1 MKKIVLYFFLI
12 FMTSISAFSQA
23 GCPQAATGNYWRD
36 IVSSNTNHAA
46 IKTDGTLWVWGD
58 NSFNQVTNVGGPA
71 GAMVDLPVQIGTSN
85 DWAQVT
91 VGYGC
96 VYAIKTNGSLWVW
109 GYNDKGRLGTGN
121 TNSINVP
128 TQLQPGSIW
137 KWISAG
143 HEHAV
148 GIKSDG
154 SLWAWGGNTFG
165 QLGTGN
171 TTNSFAPV
179 RIGTGTTW
187 NTVSAGLMHNLAI
200 QTNGTL
206 WAWGSNSG
214 TQIGD
219 GTALNRFTP
228 VQIGTATNW
237 KKVVAKSYLSVGVRT
252 DGSLWGWGSTGFYYG
267 AGNSSNAAPLRINP
281 NQYWLD
287 VNHGNNVMIALER
300 SGVSYM
306 AGQSFQFQNLKTD
319 QFRYDTL
326 TPLSVRFQ
334 KYSLSSFAVLGIDS
348 TGSIFGWGG
357 LRGVNDSTITRVVTR
372 LTTSTREYSV
382 CKGSAVTV
390 GAAPTGLTGVT
401 YAWTAL
407 PAGTASALA
416 QPSFTFTRPGVVA
429 VSAAKTGCPTTYDTA
444 YVHLRAA
451 PETVVLPKWKEVHEG
466 GGNTFVMAIT
476 NTGELW
482 GWGSNYYIQGYY
494 AQTSGVMGHLNYNY
508 DTLPIRIHS
517 NKIWKTLSLNS
528 SSYQVVALDDSG
540 FAYVWGKNLGP
551 NPVLVSNIKFKE
563 IIHGP
568 NEILFLDENGGLW
581 IGGIGGYPILM
592 SINIP
597 NRKVIAMAAGNLSY
611 CVVAQDGTLWSWG
624 QNTSGELGIGNTIAQ
639 SFPVR
644 VGTATDWVDVG
655 YQPLSDG
662 TIIYN
667 GFVGLKAN
675 GSVFHWGKRMNPT
688 TYVYENRLSP
698 VIVSTS
704 NIFVEINPISYI
716 LTNSKQMYSFDGYNG
731 LYSSGIYANYRSTY
745 ATIDTFARLWYD
757 GVQIKSFGSNKQV
770 CSGNTIQLG
779 LGTSNSNFS
788 YSWTSSVGNISGSL
802 YPNSVQVNANQVITL
817 NTTNVNTGCTTQ
829 DKSYFNIFSS
839 SSHAGSD
846 ANLCESK
853 NNSATLGN
861 NALPN
866 HFYSWTSI
874 PVGFLSNQPKI
885 QVSVLDEGP
894 KYYVVK
900 DSLEGGCSYYDTV
913 KITPIQAPYS
923 AIYPFWRTVSTGP
936 NFSHGI
942 RSDGTLWAWGG
953 NNPPLGDGT
962 SIQRNSP
969 VQIGTSRNW
978 KNIKAGMLYTI
989 GLQLDGSLWSWG
1001 NGTHGVLGRGTLT
1014 TSFSPV
1020 RIGTSTWRKFSC
1032 GTVHVLAIGTDGSL
1046 WAWGYNANGQLG
1058 IGNTTTQTTPVRIGT
1073 ATDWREVAAGENF
1086 SIAVKNDGTLWS
1098 WGSNANQQLGNNSTI
1113 SSLVPIQVGSAK
1125 DWVKV
1130 SAGPETAFAIKMDST
1145 LWAWGLDGRDGI
1157 TGTGATNSLPYQ
1169 VGVPTQVAGK
1179 WLSVSCSGFNQV
1191 SNGIKADST
1200 LWAWGSNDNSGY
1212 GDPTLASSKI
1222 PVLVSSKRF
1231 LMVSNQ
1237 YSHGI
1242 LLDQNNA
1249 ILTWG
1254 QNGWGQLGVGNTID
1268 HYTPKQMNAWSRELE
1283 VCNGTTIN
1291 LGFAAISGLSYN
1303 WEVRNTNVPNVSST
1317 SYTFT
1322 TQAFNNVY
1330 YFGLTTGSNVF
1341 PNCYSKEII
1350 SVMSKSRPDFG
1361 TTTTICQGSSF
1372 PLKFSTWNYGLYSIM
1387 KWNSNPIDTFYST
1400 YNVREK
1406 TIRPKSSTIAYLTDS
1421 TSYPFGCVLRDSVL
1435 ITVNPI
1441 PEAVAAT
1448 YWKKV
1453 VSGNGFSIGIKTDG
1467 TLWSWGA
1474 NTVGQLGLG
1483 NTTPTNTPTKVG
1495 TSSNWSDVSAGDNH
1509 VLAVQKD
1516 GTLWAWGSNT
1526 AGKLGDG
1533 TTVNK
1538 LAPVRIGTAVNWKS
1552 VSAGLTH
1559 SAGIQTN
1566 GFLFAWGDNSLGQL
1580 GTGNTISVSNPTRV
1594 GTATNWL
1601 SVEAGE
1607 KTTVGIRTAM
1617 LNWCGSLWVWG
1628 EQKINLAGSPTFNVP
1643 TQIGME
1649 TNWWKI
1655 SCRGTGKAALQTNG
1669 YLYTWGF
1676 SLTNAF
1682 YNQNTP
1688 VLRSSDR
1695 WINVAAGQM
1704 NLHAQKENG
1713 TIWGVGANA
1722 GTLGDGTT
1730 NFSNS
1735 LIQIP
1740 FAGENIVQMDHNYH
1754 FTGVD
1759 KKGAF
1764 WTISNNSQGE
1774 AGITNFTPLVPNSG
1788 PKEKWL
1794 TSCNSNYVLGLPAVA
1809 GITYQWSRNSN
1820 SNLGTAATLSVVPNF
1835 ITTDYF
1841 LKTTTAAGCTQM
1853 DTVSVE
1859 GGKAKILKPNGL
1871 VKACYGQDQLF
1882 VQIPVQSSGHIYTWT
1897 NSRNPYVSTTGPSL
1911 YYTQINSSFS
1921 VYLMDSIIGKCSS
1934 RDTAVV
1940 SIFKPTVSAK
1950 NHYIQVSSL
1959 NTHGLAIRNDGT
1971 LWAWGINA
1979 NGQLGDGTTTTRTT
1993 PIQIGTERNWVYVSA
2008 GATTSFAIKADGS
2021 LWSWGENVSGSLGRT
2036 GTANVPGQVG
2046 TEKNWSYVSAGS
2058 LYAFG
2063 IKFDGTLWT
2072 WGLNTTGRMGIG
2084 ATTSASVPTQVGIQ
2098 RDWASISCAT
2108 NHTLALKKDSSLWV
2122 WGDGINGKL
2131 GIGSASTFTTPVRLG
2146 TANDWIQIAAGG
2158 QNSFAIKSNG
2168 TLWGWG
2174 LDGGKLGN
2182 GGTASNQGFP
2192 VQIGS
2197 QNNWKTISASLTTQ
2211 SFMGTQSDQSL
2222 WVWGTNGTFQLGTGT
2237 TTDVALPIRIRE
2249 GENWTNA
2256 WMAVGQSYI
2265 MAENRRLSFAGTGFQ
2280 NSTTH
2285 IALDAN
2291 SNEFSYCSP
2300 TATTLGYT
2308 ALPNITYAW
2317 QSSPNMGSYST
2328 SSFTYTASANVR
2340 WMVTA
2345 TDTNGCTA
2353 RDTAF
2358 VASKALPINNLGTDR
2373 SNCRGNTIT
2382 IGNVAATG
2390 ETVAWTALPAGFTST
2405 NAIVNVAPTVNTQYI
2420 RTVTN
2425 QCGTKRDTLAVA
2437 INVPNAGADQNVC
2450 LGSDAKVKFT
2460 KVAQHRYS
2468 WSSPSGFER
2477 TVSQDTL
2484 TVKKVEKTAQIFLD
2498 DWDSTASCFSKDTV
2512 TLTVLPS
2519 PLAVPAL
2526 YWTDVATGMAHTLA
2540 VRSDGT
2546 LWAWGS
2552 GGQGQLG
2559 DGTSTNRAMPIQVGT
2574 ASDWEKVFAYNNSSF
2589 ATKTNGDLYAWGN
2602 NNQYILG
2609 TGDLLTKTTPV
2620 LINTTGGWKNISC
2633 NTHCMAVKRDGT
2645 LWGWGQNSA
2654 GEIMNGTTTVATTPR
2669 QIGSVSDY
2677 VDVVAGTNFSMA
2689 LRSDGS
2695 LFGAG
2700 FNVNKVLSSAAN
2712 TSFVA
2717 PIQVAPQKTW
2727 KAITSGKES
2736 VTALAT
2742 DGTLWS
2748 WGRNDYGQL
2757 GLANNVQ
2764 TNTPQQIGSSNQW
2777 TEVVGDGFS
2786 LWGKQSDQSVWAW
2799 GFNLQGQLGIGNK
2812 INQNAPV
2819 LMDSSYAKYKISAGG
2834 DHVLSLSPNGQL
2846 FVTGANSSNVFTSTM
2861 GAVSF
2866 ERPAIIPSN
2875 GKEIFPCMG
2884 TAWTLGRALKAG
2896 ESYQW
2901 FIDSTGCT
2909 NCNFSTASSTT
2920 VGVSE
2925 YKTYGLRVSIAN
2937 GCTDTK
2943 KVIIN
2948 PKTAP
2953 QVSLGNNRD
2962 FCQGDVTTLGT
2973 APDTS
2978 TTFTWSSV
2986 PVGFNSNLS
2995 SISVSPNQTT
3005 QYTVQAINRCGTTN
3019 RSVTLT
3025 YEPLKTPVVTIDPI
3039 PDTVTSDLNITFR
3052 TNAQHTGSFPVWEW
3066 YKNGQY
3072 QSGISSYWSGNQW
3085 NDYDTVQVVMLSTA
3099 KCRTKPGDTAT
3110 KVVRVMNIRNIPG
3123 DFQSATVCTPIQN
3136 GIENMVRDSAQNL
3149 VYSVL
3154 ATPAGLNQVCWGVR
3168 QFGGASVR
3176 KSLWNGGQQLTY
3188 WLDRNFY
3195 IEPNQQPGVP
3205 VTVKFYFDSVE
3216 LNEIIDSVSQQTAQ
3230 VFHRDSIRLFKFS
3243 TPNLDLDPLN
3253 NGNADSAFQVL
3264 TPKISAWHINPKFT
3278 VLEFQINSF
3287 SEFSFGIK
3295 ANNPNPL
3302 PIETLRWKVEK
3313 KGNDALVQWTQP
3325 QEETVDA
3332 YEVQFSTTGKDFQS
3346 IHSVASGQNTYHF
3359 LQSNAGDLGKTG
3371 YYRMAEI
3378 NRDGTRAYS
3387 QVQKL
3392 MWNSSLQ
3399 FGPNPVLSKGN
3410 VSSPKTMNSNWELT
3424 DAQGRVLRKGL
3435 WMGKELEM
3443 DFQGLAPGTYFV
3455 RTAGEVLKW
3464 VKE

>member
-1 MKKIVLYFFLI
+1 MKKFVLHFFLYFF
-12 FMTSISAFSQA
+12 TSLSAYSQA
-23 GCPQAATGNYWRD
+23 VCPQAAVSNYWKEVAAND
-36 IVSSNTNHAA
+36 LNSAA
-46 IKTDGTLWVWGD
+46 IKTDGTLWVWGS
-58 NSFNQVTNVGGPA
+58 NGSGQVSSSRPSHI
-71 GAMVDLPVQIGTSN
+71 PVTTPFQIGTGN
-85 DWAQVT
+85 NWAQVSLGLNS
-91 VGYGC
+91 VF
-96 VYAIKTNGSLWVW
+96 ALKTDGSLWAW
-109 GYNDKGRLGTGN
+109 GDNGFGQLGTGN
-121 TNSINVP
+121 TTAVSTP
-128 TQLQPGSIW
+128 TQVQPGTVWKSISTSLW
-137 KWISAG
+137 SILA
-143 HEHAV
+143 
-148 GIKSDG
+148 IKSDG
-154 SLWAWGGNTFG
+154 SLWAWGNNQRG

-171 TTNSFAPV
+171 TTNYSTPV
-179 RIGTGTTW
+179 RIGTGTSW
-187 NTVSAGLMHNLAI
+187 SSVSTGFEQTLAI

-206 WAWGSNSG
+206 WGWGTNNLF
-214 TQIGD
+214 QVGD
-219 GTALNRFTP
+219 GTGNNRFTP

-237 KKVVAKSYLSVGVRT
+237 KKAVAGTMLSVAVRT
-252 DGSLWGWGSTGFYYG
+252 DGTLWGWGAIGTRYG
-267 AGNSSNAAPLRINP
+267 AGNTSNSAPVRISPSRTFN
-281 NQYWLD
+281 D
-287 VNHGNNVMIALER
+287 VYHGNGYI
-300 SGVSYM
+300 M
-306 AGQSFQFQNLKTD
+306 AIDQNGNSHLAGGGYYFQNLKTD
-319 QFRYDTL
+319 VFQYDTL
-326 TPLSVRFQ
+326 VPLNQRYLKYGMSSYSVF
-334 KYSLSSFAVLGIDS
+334 GIDS
-348 TGSIFGWGG
+348 TGSIWAWG
-357 LRGVNDSTITRVVTR
+357 RTAFDTVVTR
-372 LTTSTREYSV
+372 SVISISTTNRELSV
-382 CKGSAVTV
+382 CKGSALTV
-390 GAAPTGLTGVT
+390 GTVPSGYTGVT
-401 YAWTAL
+401 YAWVSY
-407 PAGTASALA
+407 PAGTTSALA
-416 QPSFTFTRPGVVA
+416 QPSFTFNRPGMVV
-429 VSAAKTGCPTTYDTA
+429 VSAAKTGCSTTYDTA

-451 PETVVLPKWKEVHEG
+451 PETVVLPKWKEVHY
-466 GGNTFVMAIT
+466 GNGFYMAIT

-482 GWGSNYYIQGYY
+482 GWGDNTYREGIGY
-494 AQTSGVMGHLNYNY
+494 QLSGVMGHMNYNN
-508 DTLPIRIHS
+508 DPLPIRIHS
-517 NKIWKTLSLNS
+517 NKIWKTLALNS
-528 SSYQVVALDDSG
+528 FNNHVIALDENG
-540 FAYVWGKNLGP
+540 FAFIWGKYVGP
-551 NPVLVSNIKFKE
+551 NPIMISNIKFMDIVQE
-563 IIHGP
+563 RD
-568 NEILFLDENGGLW
+568 LSVLLDENGAVW
-581 IGGIGGYPILM
+581 SGYQSFNLVKF
-592 SINIP
+592 P
-597 NRKVIAMAAGNLSY
+597 NKKVIAIAAGNYSV

-644 VGTATDWVDVG
+644 VGTATDWVDVAF
-655 YQPLSDG
+655 QPVNFAANNSF
-662 TIIYN
+662 I
-667 GFVGLKAN
+667 GLKAN
-675 GSVFHWGKRMNPT
+675 GSVFQWGKKYNST
-688 TYVYENRLSP
+688 TYTFQNVLSP
-698 VIVSTS
+698 TLISTS
-704 NIFVEINPISYI
+704 NIFVDLLPDATVLSNTKQVYRWNETALNPY
-716 LTNSKQMYSFDGYNG
+716 
-731 LYSSGIYANYRSTY
+731 GIYANYYTTEDVNLRSM
-745 ATIDTFARLWYD
+745 ASIDTFGRLYVE
-757 GVQIKSFGSNKQV
+757 GVQVKAFGSNKQV

-779 LGTSNSNFS
+779 LGTSNSNFT
-788 YSWTSSVGNISGSL
+788 YSWSSSAGNISGSL

-817 NTTNVNTGCTTQ
+817 NTTNVNTGCTFLEKT
-829 DKSYFNIFSS
+829 YLNIFSS
-839 SSHAGSD
+839 SSHAGVD

-853 NNSATLGN
+853 NYSVTLGS

-866 HFYSWTSI
+866 HSYSWTSL

-885 QVSVLDEGP
+885 QVEVLDEGP
-894 KYYVVK
+894 KFYIVK
-900 DSLEGGCSYYDTV
+900 DSLEGGCSIYDTV

-942 RSDGTLWAWGG
+942 RSDGTLWTWGG

-962 SIQRNSP
+962 TIQRNSP
-969 VQIGTSRNW
+969 VQIGISRNW

-1001 NGTHGVLGRGTLT
+1001 NGNNGVLGRGTV
-1014 TSFSPV
+1014 TSSTSPV
-1020 RIGTSTWRKFSC
+1020 QIGTATWRKFSC
-1032 GTVHVLAIGTDGSL
+1032 GPQHVLAIGTDGSL

-1058 IGNTTTQTTPVRIGT
+1058 IGNTTTQTTPIRIGT

-1086 SIAVKNDGTLWS
+1086 SIAVKNDGTLWT
-1098 WGSNANQQLGNNSTI
+1098 WGSNANKQLGNNSTI

-1130 SAGPETAFAIKMDST
+1130 SAGSETGFAIKMDST
-1145 LWAWGLDGRDGI
+1145 LWAWGLDGSEGM
-1157 TGTGATNSLPYQ
+1157 TGTGSTHTFPYQ

-1179 WLSVSCSGFNQV
+1179 WLSVSCSGFSRV
-1191 SNGIKADST
+1191 SNGIKVDST
-1200 LWAWGSNDNSGY
+1200 LWSWGSNQNYGY
-1212 GDPTLASSKI
+1212 GDPTMTSSKV
-1222 PVLVSSKRF
+1222 PVLVSSKRY
-1231 LMVSNQ
+1231 LMISNQ

-1283 VCNGTTIN
+1283 VCVGTSIN
-1291 LGFAAISGLSYN
+1291 LGSATISGLSYN
-1303 WEVRNTNVPNVSST
+1303 WEVPNTNVPNVSST

-1361 TTTTICQGSSF
+1361 TTSTICQGSSF

-1400 YNVREK
+1400 YYANEK
-1406 TIRPKSSTIAYLTDS
+1406 TIRPNGSTIAYLTDS

-1435 ITVNPI
+1435 ITVNPK

-1495 TSSNWSDVSAGDNH
+1495 TSSIWSDVSAGDNH

-1538 LAPVRIGTAVNWKS
+1538 LSPVRIGTAVNWRS

-1628 EQKINLAGSPTFNVP
+1628 EQKINLAGSPTYNVP

-1713 TIWGVGANA
+1713 TIWAMGANA

-1740 FAGENIVQMDHNYH
+1740 FTGENVVQMDHNYH

-1759 KKGAF
+1759 RKGAF
-1764 WTISNNSQGE
+1764 WTISTNTNGE
-1774 AGITNFTPLVPNSG
+1774 SGIATFVPFVPNRSVAD
-1788 PKEKWL
+1788 KDIK
-1794 TSCNSNYVLGLPAVA
+1794 TCNSTVLLGQTAVV
-1809 GITYQWSRNSN
+1809 GNTYQWNAN
-1820 SNLGTAATLSVVPNF
+1820 YNLISTSAVFSATPINYLTSYQLQVANA
-1835 ITTDYF
+1835 T
-1841 LKTTTAAGCTQM
+1841 GCTQR
-1853 DTVSVE
+1853 DTITLE
-1859 GGKAKILKPNGL
+1859 GGKTRINKPSGL
-1871 VKACYGQDQLF
+1871 VKACYGQNMVITPEVTSGSHRYSWSTNRSAADTATNT
-1882 VQIPVQSSGHIYTWT
+1882 SSFNLAKV
-1897 NSRNPYVSTTGPSL
+1897 NSV
-1911 YYTQINSSFS
+1911 FS
-1921 VYLMDSIIGKCSS
+1921 VYLTDSFLTGKCSTQ
-1934 RDTAVV
+1934 DTATL
-1940 SIFKPTVSAK
+1940 SIFKPTVAAK
-1950 NHYIQVSSL
+1950 NNYIQVSSI

-1971 LWAWGINA
+1971 LWAWGTNA

-2072 WGLNTTGRMGIG
+2072 WGLNTNGRMGIG
-2084 ATTSASVPTQVGIQ
+2084 ATTSASVPTQVGVQ
-2098 RDWASISCAT
+2098 SDWLKISAVA
-2108 NHTLALKKDSSLWV
+2108 NHALAIKKDNSLWV
-2122 WGDGINGKL
+2122 WGEGANGKL
-2131 GIGSASTFTTPVRLG
+2131 GLGSTTTYTTPVRLG
-2146 TANDWIQIAAGG
+2146 TANDWLDIASGA

-2182 GGTASNQGFP
+2182 GGIAVNQSIP

-2197 QNNWKTISASLTTQ
+2197 QSNWKTISTSLTSQ
-2211 SFMGTQSDQSL
+2211 SFIGTQADLSL
-2222 WVWGTNGTFQLGTGT
+2222 WIWGSNNVFQLGNGT
-2237 TTDVALPIRIRE
+2237 AIDVVLPTRIRE
-2249 GENWTNA
+2249 GENWIHA
-2256 WMAVGQSYI
+2256 MMAVGNSYLVS
-2265 MAENRRLSFAGTGFQ
+2265 NKRSLSIAGSGFQ

-2300 TATTLGYT
+2300 TSTTLGAT
-2308 ALPNITYAW
+2308 ALPNVTYSW
-2317 QSSPNMGSYST
+2317 QSSPNIGMYST
-2328 SSFTYTASANVR
+2328 SSFTYTASANVT
-2340 WMVTA
+2340 WTVTA
-2345 TDTNGCTA
+2345 IDTNGCTA
-2353 RDTAF
+2353 KDTAF
-2358 VASKALPINNLGTDR
+2358 VASKGIPSNNLGADR
-2373 SNCRGNTIT
+2373 SNCKGNTIT
-2382 IGNVAATG
+2382 IGNWASTG
-2390 ETVAWTALPAGFTST
+2390 ETFSWASIPVGYSSSNALA
-2405 NAIVNVAPTVNTQYI
+2405 NVAPTINTQYI

-2425 QCGTKRDTLAVA
+2425 NCGTKLDTLAVV

-2460 KVAQHRYS
+2460 KIAQHSYS
-2468 WSSPSGFER
+2468 WSSPAGFER
-2477 TVSQDTL
+2477 TMNQDTL
-2484 TVKKVEKTAQIFLD
+2484 TVKKVEKTAQMFLD

-2559 DGTSTNRAMPIQVGT
+2559 DGTSTNRAMPVQVGT

-2689 LRSDGS
+2689 LRSVGS
-2695 LFGAG
+2695 LYGAG

-2712 TSFVA
+2712 TSFVT

-2727 KAITSGKES
+2727 KAIASGKES

-2777 TEVVGDGFS
+2777 SEVVGDGFS
-2786 LWGKQSDQSVWAW
+2786 LWGKQSNQSVWAW

-2834 DHVLSLSPNGQL
+2834 DHVLALSPNGQL

-2884 TAWTLGRALKAG
+2884 TAWTLGRASKAG

-2909 NCNFSTASSTT
+2909 NCNFSTASSPT

-2925 YKTYGLRVSIAN
+2925 YKTYGLRVSLSN

-2943 KVIIN
+2943 KVTIT

-2953 QVSLGNNRD
+2953 VFSLGANRD
-2962 FCQGDVTTLGT
+2962 FCQGDVTNLGT

-2986 PVGFNSNLS
+2986 PVGLNSNLS

-3005 QYTVQAINRCGTTN
+3005 QYTVNAVNRCGTTN

-3052 TNAQHTGSFPVWEW
+3052 TTAQYPGNLPVWEW

-3099 KCRTKPGDTAT
+3099 KCRTKPADTAT

-3154 ATPAGLNQVCWGVR
+3154 ATPAGLNQVCWGIR

-3253 NGNADSAFQVL
+3253 NGNADSAFQIL
-3264 TPKISAWHINPKFT
+3264 TPRISAWHINPKFT

-3325 QEETVDA
+3325 QEESVDA
-3332 YEVQFSTTGKDFQS
+3332 YEVQFSTTGKDFQT

-3410 VSSPKTMNSNWELT
+3410 VSSSKTMNSNWELT